1 MLISRMGTSSAA
13 EAISLA
19 SSLHMLLPAVQT
31 MLDCPE
37 ENQTSPT
44 STPLSEID
52 FPLLFLTSSSRSSP
66 DAFRGSSFTIQSPF
80 LSATVV
86 FVCPANLTLTS
97 FPGSSKPQTGTLDS
111 RCRIMLSVKGTAS
124 SSC

>member
-1 MLISRMGTSSAA
+1 MLISRMGTSSLD
-13 EAISLA
+13 EVSCFA
-19 SSLHMLLPAVQT
+19 SSLHMLLLAVQT

-44 STPLSEID
+44 STPLREID
-52 FPLLFLTSSSRSSP
+52 LPLLFLTSNPRSSP
-66 DAFRGSSFTIQSPF
+66 AARRGSSFTIQSPF
-80 LSATVV
+80 LSTTVV
-86 FVCPANLTLTS
+86 LVCPANFTLTS

-111 RCRIMLSVKGTAS
+111 RCRIMLSVKATAS

>member
-1 MLISRMGTSSAA
+1 MLISRMGTSSLD
-13 EAISLA
+13 EVSCFA

-31 MLDCPE
+31 MLDWPE

-52 FPLLFLTSSSRSSP
+52 FPLSFFASSPRSSP
-66 DAFRGSSFTIQSPF
+66 DAFRGSSFTIQSPN
-80 LSATVV
+80 LSATAALL
-86 FVCPANLTLTS
+86 CPAKSTVTLL
-97 FPGSSKPQTGTLDS
+97 PGSSNPQTGTLDS
-111 RCRIMLSVKGTAS
+111 RCRIMLSVKGTAN